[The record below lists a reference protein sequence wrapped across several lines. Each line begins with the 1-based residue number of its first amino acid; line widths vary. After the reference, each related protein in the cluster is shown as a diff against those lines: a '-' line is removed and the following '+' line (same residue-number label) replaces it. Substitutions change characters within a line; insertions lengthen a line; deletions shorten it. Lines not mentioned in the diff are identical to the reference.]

1 MNHELIAFGLAC
13 RYADA
18 VTHRNARDLRACWAA
33 GGRWSAGPPLDLDV
47 SGGDAIERT
56 WRQRMSTLEF
66 IVMTV
71 RSVVADAVSE
81 ERIEARTVLSEFG
94 RKSDGTGVDMYGSYT
109 DVVIRVDGSW
119 VYLSR
124 SLNVIYRDTPT
135 LSSRCWTSKN
145 FIRKRKL
152 KA

>member
-1 MNHELIAFGLAC
+1 VDDEAMNHDLIAFGLAG

-18 VTHRNARDLRACWAA
+18 VTHRSARGLRACWAT
-33 GGRWSAGPPLDLDV
+33 GGRWSAGPPLDFDV
-47 SGGDAIERT
+47 SGGDEIERT

-71 RSVVADAVSE
+71 RSVVAEAVAE

-94 RKSDGTGVDMYGSYT
+94 RKSDGSGVDMYGSYT
-109 DVVIRVDGSW
+109 DVVIREDGRW

-124 SLNVIYRDTPT
+124 SLDVIYRDTPT
-135 LSSRCWTSKN
+135 LSGAVYTPWSG
-145 FIRKRKL
+145 L
-152 KA
+152 DL